1 MEIENHPLQIGKK
14 ALSKGILTSAQLQQA
29 IVEYTRRLEQN
40 RSSGPSFDFFLLS
53 RGYVT
58 PDQLALLHDEAAV
71 PAPAAPKT
79 PEPAPPPPTA
89 STGAFGK
96 FIILGELGRGG
107 MGEVVEALDP
117 TLGRRVAIKRPFI
130 RSRYT
135 ASPMEQERFLREAQL
150 AVALPR
156 HPHLVQ
162 VHESGRIGGQCYIA
176 MELVSG
182 RTMAEW
188 KKTAT
193 FRQEMDVLRQVAE
206 GVHHAHEHG
215 IIHRDLKPANIMIR
229 TDGRAVVTDFGLAK
243 SDAPDHIS
251 LTPFGFMVGSP
262 GYMSPE
268 QARCLKNVDRRTD
281 VYSLGVMVYE
291 ALTGRKPFEGR
302 SAMEILLRMVQ
313 DSVRRPTE
321 ILRAG
326 LNPVLYEELETVCLQ
341 ALHKDPTRRHQ
352 TAKAFAEDVARALE
366 CATSAVS
373 ASTTGAA

>member
-14 ALSKGILTSAQLQQA
+14 ALSKGILTSVQLQQA
-29 IVEYTRRLEQN
+29 IVEYTRRMEQN

-58 PDQLALLHDEAAV
+58 PDQLAILHEEATV
-71 PAPAAPKT
+71 PMPAAPKK
-79 PEPAPPPPTA
+79 PEPPPQSAAAPA
-89 STGAFGK
+89 GAFGK

-135 ASPMEQERFLREAQL
+135 ASPVEQDRFLREAQL

-162 VHESGRIGGQCYIA
+162 VFESGRIEGQCYIA

-188 KKTAT
+188 RKTAT

-229 TDGRAVVTDFGLAK
+229 NDGRAVVTDFGLAK
-243 SDAPDHIS
+243 SDAPGHLS
-251 LTPFGFMVGSP
+251 LTPIGFMVGSP

-313 DSVRRPTE
+313 DPVRRPTE

-326 LNPVLYEELETVCLQ
+326 LNPVLYEELENVCLK
-341 ALHKDPTRRHQ
+341 ALHKEPTRRHQ
-352 TAKAFAEDVARALE
+352 TAVAFAEDLVRALE
-366 CATSAVS
+366 AATAVS

>member
-1 MEIENHPLQIGKK
+1 MESENHPLQIGKK
-14 ALSKGILTSAQLQQA
+14 ALALKILTSAQLQQA
-29 IVEYTRRLEQN
+29 IVDYTRRMEQN
-40 RSSGPSFDFFLLS
+40 RASGPSFDFFLLS
-53 RGYVT
+53 RGYVS
-58 PDQLALLHDEAAV
+58 PEQLALLHDEPAIPVATASKKPEPA
-71 PAPAAPKT
+71 PAPAA
-79 PEPAPPPPTA
+79 A

-96 FIILGELGRGG
+96 YIITGELGRGG

-130 RSRYT
+130 KSRFT

-162 VHESGRIGGQCYIA
+162 VYESGRIDGQCYIA
-176 MELVSG
+176 MELVNG

-188 KKTAT
+188 RKTAP
-193 FRQEMDVLRQVAE
+193 FRQEMEVLRQVAE

-243 SDAPDHIS
+243 SDAPGHLS
-251 LTPFGFMVGSP
+251 LTPIGFMVGSP

-268 QARCLKNVDRRTD
+268 QARCLKSIDRRTD

-313 DSVRRPTE
+313 DTVRRPTE
-321 ILRAG
+321 ILRGG
-326 LNPVLYEELETVCLQ
+326 LNPVLYEELENVCLK
-341 ALHKDPTRRHQ
+341 ALDKDAYRRHP
-352 TAKAFAEDVARALE
+352 TAKAFADDLTRSLE
-366 CATSAVS
+366 PAAA
-373 ASTTGAA
+373 AS